1 MGNAKLVHDSGE
13 VEMAE
18 LEATDGESG
27 WDTGMLL
34 KETGHVAYDPGF
46 VNTASCRSAIT
57 YIDGDAGILRYRGY
71 PIEQL
76 AAHSTFTEVSYLLI
90 YGELPTA
97 DELKEFEA
105 NIQSHTMLHE
115 DLRRFFD
122 GFPRDAHPMPVLSS
136 AVSALST
143 FYQDSLDPFDP
154 QQVHI
159 STVRL
164 LAKLP
169 TIAAYAHK
177 KSIGQPFLYPDNS
190 KSLTE
195 NFLRLTFGVPTAP
208 YEVDPLV
215 ARTLDMLF
223 ILHADHEQN
232 CSTSTVRLVG
242 SSHANMFASIS
253 AGINALFGPLHGGA
267 NQAVLEMLTR
277 IHKEGLTAQDFVSKV
292 KDREPGHR
300 LMGFGHRVY
309 KNYDPR
315 AAIVKAATYDVLQ
328 QLGVDDPM
336 LEIAIELE
344 QIALADDYFASRK
357 LYPNVDF
364 YTGLIYKAI
373 GFPPRMFTVLFA
385 LGRLPGWIAQWHE
398 MIEDPATRIGRP
410 RQVYVGPT
418 ERDLP
423 RALPL
428 PRH

>member
-1 MGNAKLVHDSGE
+1 MGNARLIHDSGE
-13 VEMAE
+13 LELAE
-18 LEATDGESG
+18 LQATDGESG
-27 WDTGMLL
+27 WDVGMLL
-34 KETGHVAYDPGF
+34 KDTSHVAYDPGF
-46 VNTASCRSAIT
+46 VNTASCRSEIT

-76 AAHSTFTEVSYLLI
+76 AANASFTEVSHLLI

-97 DELKEFEA
+97 PELTAFED
-105 NIQSHTMLHE
+105 NLMRHTMLHE

-143 FYQDSLDPFDP
+143 FYQDSLDPFDDE
-154 QQVHI
+154 QVHI
-159 STVRL
+159 STIRL

-177 KSIGQPFLYPDNS
+177 KSVGQPFLYPDNS
-190 KSLTE
+190 RGLTE
-195 NFLRLTFGVPTAP
+195 NFLRMTFGVPTAT
-208 YEVDPLV
+208 YEVDPMIV
-215 ARTLDMLF
+215 KTLDMLF
-223 ILHADHEQN
+223 VLHADHEQN

-242 SSHANMFASIS
+242 SSHANLFASVS

-277 IHKEGLTAQDFVSKV
+277 IHTEGMDAHEFVNKV

-309 KNYDPR
+309 KNHDPR
-315 AAIVKAATYDVLQ
+315 GTIVKAAAYEIFER
-328 QLGVDDPM
+328 LGVSDP
-336 LEIAIELE
+336 LLDIAIELE

-364 YTGLIYKAI
+364 YTGLIYKAL
-373 GFPPRMFTVLFA
+373 GFPTRMFTVLFA
-385 LGRLPGWIAQWHE
+385 LGRLPGWIAQWRE

-410 RQVYVGPT
+410 RQVYVGPAA
-418 ERDLP
+418 RSLP
-423 RALPL
+423 GA
-428 PRH
+428 

>member
-1 MGNAKLVHDSGE
+1 MGNARLVDASSE
-13 VEMAE
+13 IE
-18 LEATDGESG
+18 LPELTATDGESG
-27 WDTGMLL
+27 WDTGMMLQ
-34 KETGHVAYDPGF
+34 ETGHVAYDPGF
-46 VNTASCRSAIT
+46 VNTASCRSEIT

-76 AAHSTFTEVSYLLI
+76 AANSTFTEVSYLLI
-90 YGELPTA
+90 YGRLPTPA
-97 DELKEFEA
+97 QLETFEQK
-105 NIQSHTMLHE
+105 IKSHTMLHE

-143 FYQDSLDPFDP
+143 FYQDSLDPFDSR
-154 QQVHI
+154 QVEI

-177 KSIGQPFLYPDNS
+177 KSVGQPFLYPDNNRG
-190 KSLTE
+190 LTE
-195 NFLRLTFGVPTAP
+195 NFLRMTFGVPASDYLANP
-208 YEVDPLV
+208 VV
-215 ARTLDMLF
+215 VKTLDMLF

-242 SSHANMFASIS
+242 SSHANMFASVS

-277 IHKEGLTAQDFVSKV
+277 IHQDEMTAQQFVDSV
-292 KDREPGHR
+292 KDRKVGHK

-315 AAIVKAATYDVLQ
+315 AAIVKSATHDVLD
-328 QLGVDDPM
+328 QLGVDDPLVQIALD
-336 LEIAIELE
+336 LEE
-344 QIALADDYFASRK
+344 IALADDYFASRK

-373 GFPPRMFTVLFA
+373 GFNPRMFTVLFA
-385 LGRLPGWIAQWHE
+385 LGRLPGWIAQWRE
-398 MIEDPATRIGRP
+398 MIADPATRIGRP

-418 ERDLP
+418 ERP
-423 RALPL
+423 YPTATP
-428 PRH
+428 